1 MSDMLCKALEMTEK
15 AAAFYQDA
23 MDACHDA
30 LGAEFFKWLAQEK
43 GHAAVRMQEISA
55 KVGAGSSWS
64 DACTL
69 SPDEPGSAM
78 EEFRNK
84 AAGRIV
90 SGQACVREVEALK
103 SATQME
109 SALAG
114 FYQAEIPG
122 ASDATEKAFLEEM
135 LGESR
140 QHVLLVEDMLAYYE
154 DPEAWAGGMG
164 RGELDG
170 A

>member
-30 LGAEFFKWLAQEK
+30 LGAEFFKWLAEEK
-43 GHAAVRMQEISA
+43 GRAAARMQDISA
-55 KVGAGSSWS
+55 KVGAGSSWG

-69 SPDEPGSAM
+69 SEDEPAGVVDD
-78 EEFRNK
+78 FRNK
-84 AAGRIV
+84 AAGRVV
-90 SGQACVREVEALK
+90 SGEACLREVEALK
-103 SATQME
+103 TASDME
-109 SALAG
+109 SAIAG
-114 FYQAEIPG
+114 FYQSQIPS
-122 ASDATEKAFLEEM
+122 ASDAVEKAFLEQV

>member
-1 MSDMLCKALEMTEK
+1 MSDTLCTALEMTEK

-30 LGAEFFKWLAQEK
+30 LGAEFFKWLAEEK
-43 GHAAVRMQEISA
+43 GRAAARMQEISA
-55 KVGAGSSWS
+55 KVGAGSSWG

-69 SPDEPGSAM
+69 SDAPPSAAVDD
-78 EEFRNK
+78 FRNK
-84 AAGRIV
+84 AAGRVI
-90 SGQACVREVEALK
+90 SGQACMREVEALK
-103 SATQME
+103 TASEME
-109 SALAG
+109 SGIAG
-114 FYQAEIPG
+114 FFQTQA
-122 ASDATEKAFLEEM
+122 ASASNDVEKAFLQEV
-135 LGESR
+135 LGETR

-154 DPEAWAGGMG
+154 DPAAWASGMG